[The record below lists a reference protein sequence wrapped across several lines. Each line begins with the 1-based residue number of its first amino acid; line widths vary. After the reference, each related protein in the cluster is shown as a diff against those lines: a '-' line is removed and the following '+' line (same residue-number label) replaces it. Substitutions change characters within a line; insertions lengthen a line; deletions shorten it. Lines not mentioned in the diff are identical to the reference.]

1 MTFSPF
7 VHIKEGGRVF
17 TMAKHWTNI
26 LRSVFGEPLIS
37 CSWALLKLE
46 PQIGLHGP
54 LIAAFR
60 TQGGQEGA
68 GFRGSWGHTEQ
79 RWLPAAGS
87 SDAKKK
93 QARSGERGLAHWNCH
108 TTCSRVLTC

>member
-1 MTFSPF
+1 
-7 VHIKEGGRVF
+7 
-17 TMAKHWTNI
+17 MAKHWTNI

-37 CSWALLKLE
+37 SSWPLLKLE

-54 LIAAFR
+54 LITVFR

-87 SDAKKK
+87 SDAKKNRLG
-93 QARSGERGLAHWNCH
+93 AANAG
-108 TTCSRVLTC
+108 SRTGTVTQRVAES